1 MEQRPEILQAQ
12 YRGWPGRVT
21 TEIVSPSGSEIPK
34 RLTQAFHGP
43 GRRPDTELRQQS
55 AEIRVFQPGIEEH
68 RNIDL
73 FAGLGIKRVG
83 IAAEPALHLKQGHI
97 VPIMQ
102 EVSCGKTRHPSAN
115 DCYLSRHLVLHVGL
129 PRERMADAGE
139 FTVRLENQMTLA
151 RGDMKNQQ
159 QDATDAPEAILR
171 ARLDK
176 MIQAELGP
184 GYTVRACA
192 PMADG
197 HAGLT
202 WGFDFAG
209 PDGVLQSVVLKMSPA
224 GVPRSGSTDIF
235 RQATLL
241 RALHR
246 AGLPV
251 PAIRWASPD
260 EATLGAPFIVM
271 EKLAGRT
278 MVIWQPHASFL
289 DGSLDV
295 PSLWTQ
301 TATALG
307 ALQDFRWQDELAG
320 WESPASLDAELE
332 RWKRLLRHT
341 EDKRSLE
348 LANGLLEALTRSVPD
363 NPRVGL
369 VHGDVYPGNVLFDD
383 GRLVALIDW
392 DLAAIAPLGIDVGW
406 LLMMGDVD
414 AWAAGWKPF
423 GAPSRAALLDAYH
436 AEGGPVADDIGWYQ
450 AFAHFRMA
458 SIAGLNLKLHRS
470 GRRPDDIWE
479 RFAPSIPRLLER
491 GPNLI

>member
-1 MEQRPEILQAQ
+1 MAWKLQ
-12 YRGWPGRVT
+12 
-21 TEIVSPSGSEIPK
+21 
-34 RLTQAFHGP
+34 
-43 GRRPDTELRQQS
+43 D
-55 AEIRVFQPGIEEH
+55 
-68 RNIDL
+68 D
-73 FAGLGIKRVG
+73 
-83 IAAEPALHLKQGHI
+83 
-97 VPIMQ
+97 M
-102 EVSCGKTRHPSAN
+102 KTRSS
-115 DCYLSRHLVLHVGL
+115 DI
-129 PRERMADAGE
+129 ADAANSVHTAIPGE
-139 FTVRLENQMTLA
+139 SA
-151 RGDMKNQQ
+151 
-159 QDATDAPEAILR
+159 AAAALR
-171 ARLDK
+171 SRLDR
-176 MIQAELGP
+176 MIQAELGA
-184 GYTVRACA
+184 GYAVRSCA

-209 PDGVLQSVVLKMSPA
+209 PDGALQSFVLKMSPA

-260 EATLGAPFIVM
+260 EDTLGAPFIVM

-307 ALQDFRWQDELAG
+307 ALQGFNWQHELAD
-320 WESPASLDAELE
+320 WESAVSLDAELQ
-332 RWKRLLRHT
+332 RWTRLLRHT
-341 EDKRSLE
+341 EDKRWLA
-348 LANGLLEALTRSVPD
+348 LANELLDVLNRSVPSS
-363 NPRVGL
+363 PRIGL
-369 VHGDVYPGNVLFDD
+369 IHGDLYPGNVLFDD

-406 LLMMGDVD
+406 LLMMADVD
-414 AWAAGWKPF
+414 AWADGWKPV

-436 AEGGPVADDIGWYQ
+436 AAGGPVTDDLGWYQ

-458 SIAGLNLKLHRS
+458 SITGLNLKLHRS

-479 RFAPSIPRLLER
+479 RFAPSVPRLLER
-491 GPNLI
+491 GPGLI